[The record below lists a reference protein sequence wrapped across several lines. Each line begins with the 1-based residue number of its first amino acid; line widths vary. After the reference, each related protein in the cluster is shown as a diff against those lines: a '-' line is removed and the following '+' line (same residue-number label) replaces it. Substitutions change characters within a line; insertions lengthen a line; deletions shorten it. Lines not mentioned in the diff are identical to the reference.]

1 MIITYINIE
10 DGPKVKTPIVVMST
24 CLDNLMLSTELIQTS
39 VSSVFVRANR
49 GIVGCMRVYM
59 GKIELRY

>member
-1 MIITYINIE
+1 MMIITYINIE

-39 VSSVFVRANR
+39 VSSVSPSSERIEELWLVCVF
-49 GIVGCMRVYM
+49 IW
-59 GKIELRY
+59 GK